1 MAFRLK
7 LVNSRVTPDSD
18 EQISKTLVRDKNCS
32 SEQAE
37 SNACRSAPDTLIS
50 FRVRDVRE
58 RELILTTGSLV
69 SIKSVSS
76 ETKPSSSNISPIFYN
91 TLRLISILK
100 VRKTATRENA
110 VAM

>member
-1 MAFRLK
+1 
-7 LVNSRVTPDSD
+7 
-18 EQISKTLVRDKNCS
+18 
-32 SEQAE
+32 
-37 SNACRSAPDTLIS
+37 
-50 FRVRDVRE
+50 
-58 RELILTTGSLV
+58 V